1 MTVTAIL
8 VVANGGTLGVIIGT
22 DYAFST
28 LPSCSTKS
36 NSRND
41 GPGRADLCKVVKTS
55 DQSTLGILV
64 DLFDWM
70 DGLSPQPMKEVV
82 SLYEQLQA
90 IETKSQKSSL
100 AATMQ
105 AEIEE
110 QKGKL

>member
-1 MTVTAIL
+1 M
-8 VVANGGTLGVIIGT
+8 
-22 DYAFST
+22 
-28 LPSCSTKS
+28 
-36 NSRND
+36 
-41 GPGRADLCKVVKTS
+41 VKTS
-55 DQSTLGILV
+55 DQSTLGMLV